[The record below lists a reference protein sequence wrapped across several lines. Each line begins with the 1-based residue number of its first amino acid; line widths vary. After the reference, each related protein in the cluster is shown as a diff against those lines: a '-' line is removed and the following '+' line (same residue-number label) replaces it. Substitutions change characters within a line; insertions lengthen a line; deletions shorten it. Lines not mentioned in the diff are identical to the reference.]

1 MFVYL
6 RPAPERPAPLL
17 IEPPPLE
24 RPPLKPPIEEEPKEL
39 LLDVDEL
46 RNCDERFTLFIE
58 EELFTVEDER
68 IVDVPSLETR
78 VRELLFTPELRNVE
92 LLLDPL
98 TTALLEARRPAPD
111 SYAAARRSEPA
122 LRPLLKEVTEE
133 RSDALRRFVIPL
145 ALLRV

>member
-1 MFVYL
+1 M
-6 RPAPERPAPLL
+6 
-17 IEPPPLE
+17 
-24 RPPLKPPIEEEPKEL
+24 EEEPNEL

-46 RNCDERFTLFIE
+46 RICDERLTFILVLDERFTE
-58 EELFTVEDER
+58 EEEER
-68 IVDVPSLETR
+68 KVDVPSRETR
-78 VRELLFTPELRNVE
+78 VRELLLTP
-92 LLLDPL
+92 
-98 TTALLEARRPAPD
+98 ALLEARRPAPD